1 MNDVMDHIRDGYD
14 TTLGPKIQ
22 HLRQY
27 QQEAHWPTETYLESK
42 GFIYEGYLFMMPANH
57 ARASFTVCSN
67 QHGNYIANIPL
78 DDVSHQRDKDFI
90 AYANK
95 VFWTNGQWPPHPV
108 GIYSKGPKRGEAE
121 GKKFY
126 VGQYA

>member
-1 MNDVMDHIRDGYD
+1 MSRRHGRNKTRSASQVRADELDDAMNDVMDHIRDGYD

-67 QHGNYIANIPL
+67 QHGNYI
-78 DDVSHQRDKDFI
+78 
-90 AYANK
+90 
-95 VFWTNGQWPPHPV
+95 
-108 GIYSKGPKRGEAE
+108 
-121 GKKFY
+121 
-126 VGQYA
+126 